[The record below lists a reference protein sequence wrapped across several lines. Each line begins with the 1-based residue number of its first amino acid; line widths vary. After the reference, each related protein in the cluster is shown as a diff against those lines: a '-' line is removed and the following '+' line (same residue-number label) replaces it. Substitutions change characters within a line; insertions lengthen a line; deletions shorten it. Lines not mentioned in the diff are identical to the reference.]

1 MLLLLLRC
9 PVCDGPCS
17 AGRFL
22 PKSILTRTPSYTP
35 YPGSGYLLPLDRR
48 VRGNRRPSQRRLQVR
63 HREASL
69 PRRVQ
74 VLQRDVPCTT
84 AGGTRVGT
92 LSTLNHQP
100 QTPNPKPQTRTA
112 RRVAPSARS
121 PDARTDCS
129 RTTANPKLNAKHNPN
144 PKAQPPT
151 QVPEALDEQ
160 PQGLLGQG
168 QARLV
173 QRRDHLRWILFHRR
187 LLFQPP
193 YVALLSQSST

>member
-1 MLLLLLRC
+1 MRFQVCVSHSAASGLCGRACGGVCGEAWGVLLLLLRC

-35 YPGSGYLLPLDRR
+35 YPGSGCLLPLDRR

-100 QTPNPKPQTRTA
+100 QTLNPKPELHGGWHQVHGHRMREPTA
-112 RRVAPSARS
+112 LVR
-121 PDARTDCS
+121 
-129 RTTANPKLNAKHNPN
+129 
-144 PKAQPPT
+144 PPT
-151 QVPEALDEQ
+151 LN
-160 PQGLLGQG
+160 
-168 QARLV
+168 
-173 QRRDHLRWILFHRR
+173 
-187 LLFQPP
+187 
-193 YVALLSQSST
+193 